1 MSTPRPE
8 TTIRVFATSASYI
21 GIKGSIK
28 IPTTLSVSG
37 GYVDWY
43 FGLGNAIVEAGVSYT
58 GTKFRTPIK
67 ITSAAGEPIIGTSK
81 DDITG
86 IKPGDV
92 VPIQL
97 LHDRSNHT
105 ISVWVNGLKVW
116 DRISILDS
124 NGNDVLGMA
133 STAKMVFGLDDQGA
147 SSYSQASFSLMKLQK
162 TDGTWIDWNS
172 NVPWTPSPSGSASS
186 FNLSSYIPLSAS
198 LSANS

>member
-8 TTIRVFATSASYI
+8 TTLRVFATNPSFI

-28 IPTTLSVSG
+28 IPTTLNVSG

-43 FGLGNAIVEAGVSYT
+43 FGLGNAIVEAGISYT

-67 ITSAAGEPIIGTSK
+67 ITSAGGEPIIGTSQ

-86 IKPGDV
+86 ITPGAT

-97 LHDRSNHT
+97 LHDRPNHT
-105 ISVWVNGLKVW
+105 ISVWINGVKIW
-116 DRISILDS
+116 NSISILDS
-124 NGNDVLGMA
+124 HGNDVLGSA

-147 SSYSQASFSLMKLQK
+147 SSYSQGSFTLLKLQK

-172 NVPWTPSPSGSASS
+172 NVPYTPLPSGSASS
-186 FNLSSYIPLSAS
+186 FNLSSYVPLSAS
-198 LSANS
+198 LNAN